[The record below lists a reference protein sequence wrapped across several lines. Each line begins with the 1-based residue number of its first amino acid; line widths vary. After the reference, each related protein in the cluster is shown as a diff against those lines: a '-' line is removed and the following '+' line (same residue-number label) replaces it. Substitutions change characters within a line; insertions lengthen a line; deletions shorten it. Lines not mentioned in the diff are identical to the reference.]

1 MSDPVSP
8 SLKDLPKVNL
18 DLKSELEGFKTVTM
32 KKAETQEKNVL
43 PTAEGISSNP
53 ILLDEN
59 SILFS
64 YSVRSSVLCSNTWN
78 SVHSLAMLCFSA
90 VSDMFSSYY
99 LVLHHL
105 YVFFNRTSS
114 CVVELKYSNKIY
126 MYSVKHNSVFYS
138 ISGNKFRSLWP
149 SSGQHY
155 TTFKR
160 LVTCSVCKFQAIY
173 LHQCQYLLKILSFVV
188 CDMIYYGF
196 YCQRTVIGL
205 KYKIHTVI

>member
-64 YSVRSSVLCSNTWN
+64 YSVRSSVLCSNT
-78 SVHSLAMLCFSA
+78 
-90 VSDMFSSYY
+90 
-99 LVLHHL
+99 
-105 YVFFNRTSS
+105 
-114 CVVELKYSNKIY
+114 
-126 MYSVKHNSVFYS
+126 
-138 ISGNKFRSLWP
+138 
-149 SSGQHY
+149 
-155 TTFKR
+155 
-160 LVTCSVCKFQAIY
+160 
-173 LHQCQYLLKILSFVV
+173 
-188 CDMIYYGF
+188 
-196 YCQRTVIGL
+196 
-205 KYKIHTVI
+205 